1 MNGETPTHKGVAM
14 SLRLY
19 IAGNGPNSMQAIA
32 NANAICRDHY
42 PAALMEVIDVLEKPA
57 LALADGVIVT
67 PTLIRLSP
75 PPARKIIGNLSET
88 TQVLVALGAR

>member
-1 MNGETPTHKGVAM
+1 MKGKKARPDKPL

-19 IAGNGPNSMQAIA
+19 VAGRGPNSVQAIA
-32 NANAICRDHY
+32 NTNAICRDYY
-42 PAALMEVIDVLEKPA
+42 PAAVIEIVDVLEKPA

-75 PPARKIIGNLSET
+75 TPARKIIGNLSET
-88 TQVLVALGAR
+88 NQVLIALGGK